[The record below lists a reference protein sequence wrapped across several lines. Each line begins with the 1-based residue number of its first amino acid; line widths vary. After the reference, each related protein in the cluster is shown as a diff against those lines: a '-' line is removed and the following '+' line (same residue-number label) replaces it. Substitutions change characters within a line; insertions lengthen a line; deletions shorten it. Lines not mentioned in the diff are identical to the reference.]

1 MPTFDRR
8 PSHDLRSYSFVH
20 ASVGRRPGWWEPVT
34 GPLDQGDIG
43 GCVGFGWS
51 GAVASMPRVASKS
64 RKRTSRNEHGT
75 ALYELATALDDI
87 TGAYPDED
95 TGSTVLGGAKA
106 MRALGYIDSYTWP
119 TDSGAVLDAL
129 HDGPVVLGVPWY
141 NSMFEPASN
150 GRLDVAKE
158 SGVAGGHCF
167 YLYGSQ
173 AGAIW
178 MRNSWGRIWGVLGS
192 AYMHETD
199 LQTLLDDG
207 GEACLPQG
215 SAIA

>member
-34 GPLDQGDIG
+34 GPLDQGNIG

-51 GAVASMPRVASKS
+51 GAVAAMPRVASKS
-64 RKRTSRNEHGT
+64 RKRTARNAHGIAT
-75 ALYELATALDDI
+75 YELATALDDI

-95 TGSTVLGGAKA
+95 TGSSVLGGAKA

-119 TDSGAVLDAL
+119 VNVAAILDAL
-129 HDGPVVLGVPWY
+129 HDGPVVLGIPWY
-141 NSMFEPASN
+141 NSMFEPADD
-150 GRLDVAKE
+150 GALTVKPTT
-158 SGVAGGHCF
+158 GTAGGHC
-167 YLYGSQ
+167 LYVY
-173 AGAIW
+173 GARGRSLW
-178 MRNSWGRIWGVLGS
+178 LRNSWGRVWGLLGS
-192 AYMHETD
+192 AYIDASD